1 MSGKGEGESSQSFA
15 DKPERKSASGRKV
28 TLTVPDIKALA
39 RDEIAA
45 RYTEIEKY
53 IATLEEKSE
62 GLSTSDIDEKLKLQ
76 QQESTRRENV
86 LVMRLATKEQ
96 EMQELLA
103 QIQELKQSQTPA
115 TSQLKST
122 LLDPSV
128 NLLFEK
134 MKTELGDTKE
144 KLEQAQNDLNAWKF
158 TPDSVTGKKLMAK
171 CRMLI
176 AENQDLGKQLSQGRI
191 AQLEAELALQK
202 KYNEELTSSQDE
214 LNDFVLQLD
223 EEVEGMESTICALQQ
238 QLKET
243 KQKYKNSIEEMEKL
257 KNISDHVKTKQK
269 RTHDVGG
276 SESSESEKKRAKSVE
291 SIETFGDDTT
301 EGLGTAINT
310 GKDLRL
316 FERKTTMFNSRNPSS
331 EHKLS
336 SPDRH
341 MMRDDEGQIADGT
354 FDVGRT
360 SKPNMKE
367 GTNGEVY
374 S

>member
-1 MSGKGEGESSQSFA
+1 MK
-15 DKPERKSASGRKV
+15 ASELKD
-28 TLTVPDIKALA
+28 LSK
-39 RDEIAA
+39 DEITS
-45 RYTEIEKY
+45 RYTELEKY
-53 IATLEEKSE
+53 ISSLDEKSGQVNPE
-62 GLSTSDIDEKLKLQ
+62 LEEKLKLQ

-96 EMQELLA
+96 EMQELLT
-103 QIQELKQSQTPA
+103 QIHELKQSQTPA

-134 MKTELGDTKE
+134 MKTELGETKD
-144 KLEQAQNDLNAWKF
+144 KLEQAQNDLSAWKF

-202 KYNEELTSSQDE
+202 KYNEELKCSQDE

-243 KQKYKNSIEEMEKL
+243 KEKYQLTTAENNKQRTTSQGNGTKTGVDLKRTFDQSSGTVEDMDAKRARNVFDVIDNPAFGEESDDLNERTKLSAGEDPKLMGKSPIKTSIKNPFSISNLLSPEV
-257 KNISDHVKTKQK
+257 NISGDKGHWQVTDDIGTAGMK
-269 RTHDVGG
+269 RTPGG
-276 SESSESEKKRAKSVE
+276 LK
-291 SIETFGDDTT
+291 
-301 EGLGTAINT
+301 
-310 GKDLRL
+310 
-316 FERKTTMFNSRNPSS
+316 
-331 EHKLS
+331 
-336 SPDRH
+336 
-341 MMRDDEGQIADGT
+341 
-354 FDVGRT
+354 
-360 SKPNMKE
+360 KE
-367 GTNGEVY
+367 GTNGETY
-374 S
+374 ESDS